1 MLEKLLKDLEKAAD
15 NTSQASTKKILQLI
29 IDEIKRQIIKNDVD
43 YNNNSINSTP
53 SSCSSSCTRLSEQAK
68 TPTSTLAAAAAALTL
83 RTDLVEFNVGGT
95 LITTSLA
102 TLGKRVK
109 NPFEIGTYYEPS
121 ILEEIANGKL
131 IPKKDKNDMFFFD
144 RNPVYFQ
151 RILDYLRYVHKLN
164 VIFGL
169 NFIFVDQFKKDR

>member
-15 NTSQASTKKILQLI
+15 NTSQTSTKKILQLI

-43 YNNNSINSTP
+43 YNNNASNCSTP
-53 SSCSSSCTRLSEQAK
+53 SSCSSSCTRLYDSK
-68 TPTSTLAAAAAALTL
+68 SLSTPIAAAAAAASALTL
-83 RTDLVEFNVGGT
+83 RTDLVEFNIGGT

-109 NPFEIGTYYEPS
+109 NPFELGTFYEPS

-131 IPKKDKNDMFFFD
+131 IPKRDKNDVFFFD

-151 RILDYLRYVHKLN
+151 RILDYLRCFYM
-164 VIFGL
+164 
-169 NFIFVDQFKKDR
+169 